1 MPRPR
6 KYITKQQQLSSLK
19 ERQKRYYDKYKDE
32 INKERREKYEE
43 EKITTNEKNERIL
56 IIIRKNI
63 K

>member
-32 INKERREKYEE
+32 INKERREKYQQH
-43 EKITTNEKNERIL
+43 L
-56 IIIRKNI
+56 P
-63 K
+63 